1 MPLKHDH
8 LPSRGKTN
16 DGRRSWESNHETVFY
31 DTCFSWVEYFPTE
44 GKTSP
49 FSYGGPGLA
58 QSTPPS
64 RAVAACYWLRRAL
77 HRAKGR
83 MRHRWYFATWESR
96 LMQTVITWF
105 DLAVFTPPLQLATSV
120 RKKVSRFVWTNIK
133 PWFQT
138 FSEWYMS
145 SHCVLPVAQR
155 AIKVWT
161 CLRISVSLSSGSGSL
176 LIMCSMKS
184 FGVTAAKFHFNFPN
198 TTSSHSWREIDK
210 EPWQRE
216 SKNWE
221 WQRTRKIKWHKA
233 RPHIFILC
241 HTVNCT

>member
-1 MPLKHDH
+1 MAGRDWPKAHLRAELLLHVIDWGGLYAGLKEECATDEKREKVGWCR
-8 LPSRGKTN
+8 LLSL
-16 DGRRSWESNHETVFY
+16 
-31 DTCFSWVEYFPTE
+31 
-44 GKTSP
+44 
-49 FSYGGPGLA
+49 GLTW
-58 QSTPPS
+58 QF
-64 RAVAACYWLRRAL
+64 L
-77 HRAKGR
+77 HHRCNL
-83 MRHRWYFATWESR
+83 RHRWG
-96 LMQTVITWF
+96 
-105 DLAVFTPPLQLATSV
+105 
-120 RKKVSRFVWTNIK
+120 KKCHAFVWTNIK

-138 FSEWYMS
+138 FSEWYAS

-210 EPWQRE
+210 EPWQRMSE
-216 SKNWE
+216 NWE

-241 HTVNCT
+241 HFTVKCT